1 MKLKIEHLAP
11 YAPYKLKLINGVV
24 RVDLTAISLDSP
36 FVFITTYLG
45 SREKIMK
52 HIDEVKPILRPL
64 SDLTKEIEVN
74 GEKFFPIEQLDAY
87 HNFSMMHYSDIVKDP
102 TRYPYTIVQRLLE
115 LHFDVFGLI
124 PNNLAIDLNSLNK

>member
-11 YAPYKLKLINGVV
+11 YLPYGLKVKWGADIADLIGLIRDAVVLNGEFWMSSQK
-24 RVDLTAISLDSP
+24 TSIEN
-36 FVFITTYLG
+36 I
-45 SREKIMK
+45 
-52 HIDEVKPILRPL
+52 KPILRPL

-74 GEKFFPIEQLDAY
+74 GEKFFPIKQLDAY